1 MTTSEEYDL
10 NTKEGGARFIHRII
24 EKESSSGPHKLTVDE
39 ERILEAEGEGRHP
52 NGTMVS
58 IAKSLLR
65 IDDSLRQLIEQ
76 LRLLNNQTYDR
87 DHSGETT

>member
-1 MTTSEEYDL
+1 MSSE
-10 NTKEGGARFIHRII
+10 KPRR
-24 EKESSSGPHKLTVDE
+24 KLTLDE
-39 ERILEAEGEGRHP
+39 ERLLEAEGDGPHP

-76 LRLLNNQTYDR
+76 LRLFNNQLYDR
-87 DHSGETT
+87 DHAGEAT